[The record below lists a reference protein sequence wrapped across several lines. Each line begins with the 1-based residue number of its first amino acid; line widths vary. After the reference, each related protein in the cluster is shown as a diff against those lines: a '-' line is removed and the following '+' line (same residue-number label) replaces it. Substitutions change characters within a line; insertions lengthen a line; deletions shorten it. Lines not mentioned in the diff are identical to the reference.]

1 MAPPTSD
8 TDAMFPALDAGQIE
22 RLAPFAR
29 HRTAQKGE
37 VLFEQGDAV
46 SGMFVVIS
54 GSIDIVSP
62 TSGHETIVTV
72 HRPGD
77 FTGEVSL
84 ISGRRSLVRGL
95 ATETSELLEIDRA
108 SLRRIV
114 QTDPELSE
122 IFLRAFILRRLY
134 LIRNRQGDAL
144 IVGSSHSSDTLR
156 LKEFLTRN
164 SHPHTYIDVDH
175 DSGIQELLDQFGV
188 KLDEIPILVCRGKKV
203 LLNPTNAEAAECL
216 GFNADVDAEI
226 DAEVVPASRYRELVK
241 IS

>member
-95 ATETSELLEIDRA
+95 ATETSELLEIDRP

-164 SHPHTYIDVDH
+164 SHPHTYSIRRQTGRDS
-175 DSGIQELLDQFGV
+175 DSGVPRQEGL
-188 KLDEIPILVCRGKKV
+188 
-203 LLNPTNAEAAECL
+203 A
-216 GFNADVDAEI
+216 
-226 DAEVVPASRYRELVK
+226 
-241 IS
+241 